1 MPEFQYLAIRAGEHK
16 ITKGIADR
24 PSLQAFENDAID
36 RRLAVLKVERKR
48 EKEEEKVNRTK
59 IPLKIKINF
68 FQQMATCYKQQIHLA
83 KAFDIMQDACAN
95 KTFKGILREVK
106 EEIESGGKINA
117 SIAKYPRIFD
127 PVTLAL
133 VAVGEEAGV
142 MEKVC
147 RQIKTL
153 LTRNQQV
160 QKKIRSIRIY
170 PLTVCSVLTVS
181 LYVLT
186 TQVIPKFAVIYES
199 VHMSLPVPTLILM
212 SVSGTASA
220 HPLLTLGAAAG
231 FIYFV
236 AQFPR
241 IFRRVYQL
249 HRLSLRL
256 PIIGV
261 IQRRVIMANFSR
273 TFSNLIDANV
283 TLIRSLS
290 LVRDVSPNFCYRA
303 MIARAI
309 LAVNEGRKMAPL
321 MTDTDVFKKD
331 FVRLLQFADETAQT
345 TAILAPLADELDA
358 ELNVLID
365 DLKPVVESLII
376 VIIGIILGG
385 VLMALFLP
393 IFNISEAIK
402 AEAGG

>member
-1 MPEFQYLAIRAGEHK
+1 MPEFQYVAIRPGEHK
-16 ITKGIADR
+16 VTKGVANR

-36 RRLAVLKVERKR
+36 RRLAVLRVERKR
-48 EKEEEKVNRTK
+48 EKEEEKVNQTR
-59 IPLKIKINF
+59 IPLKVKINF
-68 FQQMATCYKQQIHLA
+68 FQQMATCYKLQIHLA

-117 SIAKYPRIFD
+117 SIARYPRIFD

-147 RQIKTL
+147 RQIKIL
-153 LTRNQQV
+153 LARNQQV
-160 QKKIRSIRIY
+160 QKKIRSIMIY
-170 PLTVCSVLTVS
+170 PVTVCSVLTVS

-199 VHMSLPVPTLILM
+199 VHMSLPLPTRILM
-212 SVSGTASA
+212 SVSGTASV
-220 HPLLTLGAAAG
+220 HPLITLGVAG
-231 FIYFV
+231 GFVYFV

-261 IQRRVIMANFSR
+261 IQRRVIMANFAR

-303 MIARAI
+303 MIAHAI
-309 LAVNEGRKMAPL
+309 LAVNEGRKMSPQL
-321 MTDTDVFKKD
+321 TDTDVFSKD

-345 TAILAPLADELDA
+345 SAILAPLADELDN

-365 DLKPVVESLII
+365 DLKPVIESLII
-376 VIIGIILGG
+376 VVIGIILGG
-385 VLMALFLP
+385 VLLALFLP
-393 IFNISEAIK
+393 IFNISEAIR
-402 AEAGG
+402 AEAGR

>member
-24 PSLQAFENDAID
+24 PSLQAFENEAID

-48 EKEEEKVNRTK
+48 EQEEEKVSRAK
-59 IPLKIKINF
+59 IPLKVKINF
-68 FQQMATCYKQQIHLA
+68 FQQMATCYKLQIHLA
-83 KAFDIMQDACAN
+83 KAFDIMQDSCAN
-95 KTFKGILREVK
+95 KTFKTILREVK
-106 EEIESGGKINA
+106 VEIESGGKINA
-117 SIAKYPRIFD
+117 SIARYPRIFD
-127 PVTLAL
+127 PITLAL

-153 LTRNQQV
+153 LARNQQI
-160 QKKIRSIRIY
+160 QKKLRSIMIY
-170 PLTVCSVLTVS
+170 PVIVSSILTIS

-186 TQVIPKFAVIYES
+186 TQVIPKFTVIFES
-199 VHMSLPVPTLILM
+199 VHMALPVPTQILM
-212 SVSGTASA
+212 SVSGVASG
-220 HPLLTLGAAAG
+220 HPLLTLGLAG
-231 FIYFV
+231 GFLYFV

-241 IFRRVYQL
+241 LFRRVHQL

-261 IQRRVIMANFSR
+261 IQRRVIMANFAR

-283 TLIRSLS
+283 ALLRSLS

-309 LAVNEGRKMAPL
+309 LAVNEGRKMSPQ
-321 MTDTDVFKKD
+321 MTDTDVFDKD
-331 FVRLLQFADETAQT
+331 FVRLLQFADETGQAS
-345 TAILAPLADELDA
+345 AILAPLADELDN

-365 DLKPVVESLII
+365 DLKPVIESLII

-385 VLMALFLP
+385 VLLALFLP
-393 IFNISEAIK
+393 IFNISQAIR

>member
-1 MPEFQYLAIRAGEHK
+1 MPEFLYVAIRPGDHK
-16 ITKGIADR
+16 ITKGVANR

-36 RRLAVLKVERKR
+36 RRLAVLRVERKR
-48 EKEEEKVNRTK
+48 EKEEEKVNRTR
-59 IPLKIKINF
+59 IPLKVKINF
-68 FQQMATCYKQQIHLA
+68 FQQMATCYKLQIHLA

-95 KTFKGILREVK
+95 KTFKAILREVK

-117 SIAKYPRIFD
+117 SIARYPRIFD

-160 QKKIRSIRIY
+160 QKKIRSIMIY

-199 VHMSLPVPTLILM
+199 VHMSLPVPTQILM

-256 PIIGV
+256 PIVGV

-283 TLIRSLS
+283 TLIRSLN

-303 MIARAI
+303 MIAHAI
-309 LAVNEGRKMAPL
+309 LAVNEGRKMSPQL
-321 MTDTDVFKKD
+321 TDTDVFNKD
-331 FVRLLQFADETAQT
+331 FVRLLQFADDTAQT
-345 TAILAPLADELDA
+345 SAILAPLADELDN

-365 DLKPVVESLII
+365 DLKPVIESLII
-376 VIIGIILGG
+376 VVIGIILGG
-385 VLMALFLP
+385 VLLALFLP
-393 IFNISEAIK
+393 IFNISEAIR
-402 AEAGG
+402 AEAGR

>member
-1 MPEFQYLAIRAGEHK
+1 MPEFQYVAIRPGEHK
-16 ITKGIADR
+16 ITKGVANR

-36 RRLAVLKVERKR
+36 RRLAVLRVERKR
-48 EKEEEKVNRTK
+48 EKEEEKVNRTR
-59 IPLKIKINF
+59 IPLKVKINF
-68 FQQMATCYKQQIHLA
+68 FQQMATCYKLQIHLA

-95 KTFKGILREVK
+95 KTFKAILREVK
-106 EEIESGGKINA
+106 EEIESGGKIHA
-117 SIAKYPRIFD
+117 SIARYPKIFD

-153 LTRNQQV
+153 LARNQQV
-160 QKKIRSIRIY
+160 QKKIRSILIY
-170 PLTVCSVLTVS
+170 PVTVCSVLTVS

-199 VHMSLPVPTLILM
+199 VHMSLPLPTQILM
-212 SVSGTASA
+212 SVSGVASA
-220 HPLLTLGAAAG
+220 HPLLTLGVAG
-231 FIYFV
+231 AFIYFV

-241 IFRRVYQL
+241 IFRQVYQL

-261 IQRRVIMANFSR
+261 IQRRVIMANFAR

-303 MIARAI
+303 MIAHAI
-309 LAVNEGRKMAPL
+309 LAVNEGRKMSPQL
-321 MTDTDVFKKD
+321 TDTDVFNKD

-345 TAILAPLADELDA
+345 SAILAPLADELDN

-365 DLKPVVESLII
+365 DLKPVIESLII
-376 VIIGIILGG
+376 VVIGIILGG
-385 VLMALFLP
+385 VLLALFLP
-393 IFNISEAIK
+393 IFNISEAIRG
-402 AEAGG
+402 EAGR

>member
-1 MPEFQYLAIRAGEHK
+1 MPEFQYLAIRSGEHK
-16 ITKGIADR
+16 ITKGVADR
-24 PSLQAFENDAID
+24 PSLQAFESEAID

-59 IPLKIKINF
+59 IPLKVKINF
-68 FQQMATCYKQQIHLA
+68 FQQMATCYKLQIHLA

-95 KTFKGILREVK
+95 KTFKAILHDVK
-106 EEIESGGKINA
+106 GEIESGGKINA
-117 SIAKYPRIFD
+117 SLARYPRIFD

-160 QKKIRSIRIY
+160 QKKLRSIMIY
-170 PLTVCSVLTVS
+170 PVTVCSVLTVS
-181 LYVLT
+181 LYILT
-186 TQVIPKFAVIYES
+186 TQVIPKFAVIFES
-199 VHMSLPVPTLILM
+199 VHMSLPVPTQILM
-212 SVSGTASA
+212 SVSGAASA
-220 HPLLTLGAAAG
+220 HPLLTLGLAAV
-231 FIYFV
+231 FLYCV

-241 IFRRVYQL
+241 IFRQVHQL
-249 HRLSLRL
+249 HRFSLRL
-256 PIIGV
+256 PVIGV
-261 IQRRVIMANFSR
+261 IQRRVIMANFAR

-283 TLIRSLS
+283 TLLRCLS

-309 LAVNEGRKMAPL
+309 LAVNEGRKMAPQ
-321 MTDTDVFKKD
+321 MTDTDVFNKD

-345 TAILAPLADELDA
+345 SAILAPLADELDN
-358 ELNVLID
+358 ELNVLVD
-365 DLKPVVESLII
+365 DLKPVIESLII

-385 VLMALFLP
+385 VLLALFLP
-393 IFNISEAIK
+393 IFNISEAIR
-402 AEAGG
+402 AESGR

>member
-1 MPEFQYLAIRAGEHK
+1 MPEFQYVAIRPGEHK
-16 ITKGIADR
+16 ITKGVANR

-36 RRLAVLKVERKR
+36 RRLAVLRVERKR
-48 EKEEEKVNRTK
+48 EKEEEKVNRTR
-59 IPLKIKINF
+59 IPLKVKINF
-68 FQQMATCYKQQIHLA
+68 FQQMATCYKLQIHLA

-95 KTFKGILREVK
+95 KTFKAILREVK

-117 SIAKYPRIFD
+117 SIARYPKIFD

-153 LTRNQQV
+153 LARNQQV
-160 QKKIRSIRIY
+160 QKKIRSILIY
-170 PLTVCSVLTVS
+170 PVTVCSVLTVS

-199 VHMSLPVPTLILM
+199 VHMSLPLPTQILM
-212 SVSGTASA
+212 SVSGVASA
-220 HPLLTLGAAAG
+220 HPLLTLGVAG
-231 FIYFV
+231 AFIYFV

-241 IFRRVYQL
+241 IFRQVYQL

-261 IQRRVIMANFSR
+261 IQRRVIMANFAR

-303 MIARAI
+303 MIAHAI
-309 LAVNEGRKMAPL
+309 LAVNEGRKMSPQL
-321 MTDTDVFKKD
+321 TDTDVFNKD

-345 TAILAPLADELDA
+345 SAILAPLADELDN

-365 DLKPVVESLII
+365 DLKPVIESLII
-376 VIIGIILGG
+376 VVIGIILGG
-385 VLMALFLP
+385 VLLALFLP
-393 IFNISEAIK
+393 IFNISEAIRG
-402 AEAGG
+402 EAGR

>member
-16 ITKGIADR
+16 ITKGVANR
-24 PSLQAFENDAID
+24 PSLQAFENEAID
-36 RRLAVLKVERKR
+36 RRLAVLKVERKK
-48 EKEEEKVNRTK
+48 EKEEKVSRVN
-59 IPLKIKINF
+59 IPLKVKINF
-68 FQQMATCYKQQIHLA
+68 FQQMATCYKLQIHLA

-95 KTFKGILREVK
+95 KTFKAILREIK

-117 SIAKYPRIFD
+117 SIARYPRIFD

-153 LTRNQQV
+153 LARNQQV
-160 QKKIRSIRIY
+160 QKKIRSIMIY

-199 VHMSLPVPTLILM
+199 VHMSLPVPTQILM

-220 HPLLTLGAAAG
+220 HPLLTLGAAGG
-231 FIYFV
+231 FIFFV

-283 TLIRSLS
+283 TLIRSLN
-290 LVRDVSPNFCYRA
+290 LVREVSPNFCYRA
-303 MIARAI
+303 MIAHAI
-309 LAVNEGRKMAPL
+309 LAVNEGRKMSPQL
-321 MTDTDVFKKD
+321 TDTDVFNKD
-331 FVRLLQFADETAQT
+331 FVRLLQFADDTAQT
-345 TAILAPLADELDA
+345 SAILAPLADELDN

-365 DLKPVVESLII
+365 DLKPVIESLII

-385 VLMALFLP
+385 VLLALFLP
-393 IFNISEAIK
+393 IFNISEAIR
-402 AEAGG
+402 AEAGR

>member
-16 ITKGIADR
+16 ITKGVADR

-48 EKEEEKVNRTK
+48 EKEEEKVSRTK
-59 IPLKIKINF
+59 IPLKVKINF
-68 FQQMATCYKQQIHLA
+68 FQQMATCYKLQIHLA
-83 KAFDIMQDACAN
+83 KAFDIIQDACAH
-95 KTFKGILREVK
+95 KVFKVILGEVK
-106 EEIESGGKINA
+106 EEIESGGKISA

-127 PVTLAL
+127 PITLAL

-153 LTRNQQV
+153 LARNQQV
-160 QKKIRSIRIY
+160 QKKLRSILIY
-170 PLTVCSVLTVS
+170 PVTVCSVLTVS

-199 VHMSLPVPTLILM
+199 VHMSLPLPTQILM
-212 SVSGTASA
+212 SVSGVASA
-220 HPLLTLGAAAG
+220 HPLLTLGVAG
-231 FIYFV
+231 AFIYFV

-241 IFRRVYQL
+241 IFRQVYQL

-261 IQRRVIMANFSR
+261 IQRRVIMANFAR

-303 MIARAI
+303 MIAHAI
-309 LAVNEGRKMAPL
+309 LAVNEGRKMSPQL
-321 MTDTDVFKKD
+321 TDTDVFNKD

-345 TAILAPLADELDA
+345 SAILAPLADELDN

-365 DLKPVVESLII
+365 DLKPVIESLII
-376 VIIGIILGG
+376 VVIGIILGG
-385 VLMALFLP
+385 VLLALFLP
-393 IFNISEAIK
+393 IFNISEAIRG
-402 AEAGG
+402 EAGR

>member
-1 MPEFQYLAIRAGEHK
+1 MPEFQYVAIRPGEHK
-16 ITKGIADR
+16 ITKGVANR
-24 PSLQAFENDAID
+24 SSLQAFENDAID
-36 RRLAVLKVERKR
+36 RRLAVLRVERKR
-48 EKEEEKVNRTK
+48 EKEEEKVNRTR
-59 IPLKIKINF
+59 IPLKVKINF
-68 FQQMATCYKQQIHLA
+68 FQQMATCYKLQIHLA

-95 KTFKGILREVK
+95 KTFKAILREIK

-117 SIAKYPRIFD
+117 SIARYPRIFD

-147 RQIKTL
+147 RQIKTRL
-153 LTRNQQV
+153 ARNQQV
-160 QKKIRSIRIY
+160 QKKIRSIMIY

-199 VHMSLPVPTLILM
+199 VHMSLPVPTQILM

-220 HPLLTLGAAAG
+220 HPLLTLGAAGG
-231 FIYFV
+231 FIFFV

-283 TLIRSLS
+283 TLIRSLN
-290 LVRDVSPNFCYRA
+290 LVREVSPNFCYRA
-303 MIARAI
+303 MIAHAI
-309 LAVNEGRKMAPL
+309 LAVNEGRKMSPQL
-321 MTDTDVFKKD
+321 TDTDVFNKD
-331 FVRLLQFADETAQT
+331 FVRLLQFADDTAQT
-345 TAILAPLADELDA
+345 SAILAPLADELDN

-365 DLKPVVESLII
+365 DLKPVIESLII

-385 VLMALFLP
+385 VLLALFLP
-393 IFNISEAIK
+393 IFNISEAIR
-402 AEAGG
+402 AEAGR

>member
-16 ITKGIADR
+16 ITKGVADR

-48 EKEEEKVNRTK
+48 EKEEEKVSRTK
-59 IPLKIKINF
+59 IPLKAKINF
-68 FQQMATCYKQQIHLA
+68 FQQMATCYKLQIHLA
-83 KAFDIMQDACAN
+83 KAFDIIQDACAH
-95 KTFKGILREVK
+95 KVFKVILGEVK
-106 EEIESGGKINA
+106 EEIESGGKISA

-127 PVTLAL
+127 PITLAL

-153 LTRNQQV
+153 LARNQQV
-160 QKKIRSIRIY
+160 QKKLRSIMIY
-170 PLTVCSVLTVS
+170 PATVCTVLTLS
-181 LYVLT
+181 LYIMT
-186 TQVIPKFAVIYES
+186 TQVIPKFAVIFAS
-199 VHMSLPVPTLILM
+199 VQMSLPLPTQILM
-212 SVSGTASA
+212 SISRVASG
-220 HPLLTLGAAAG
+220 HPLLTLGLAG
-231 FIYFV
+231 AFLYLV
-236 AQFPR
+236 VQFPR
-241 IFRRVYQL
+241 IFRHVHQL

-256 PIIGV
+256 PVIGV
-261 IQRRVIMANFSR
+261 IQRQVIMANFAR

-309 LAVNEGRKMAPL
+309 LAVNEGRKMSPL

-345 TAILAPLADELDA
+345 SAILAPLADELDN

-365 DLKPVVESLII
+365 DLKPVIESLII

-385 VLMALFLP
+385 VLLALFLP

>member
-1 MPEFQYLAIRAGEHK
+1 MPEFQYVAIRPGEHK
-16 ITKGIADR
+16 ITKGVATR

-36 RRLAVLKVERKR
+36 RRLAVLRVERKR
-48 EKEEEKVNRTK
+48 EKEEEKVNRTR
-59 IPLKIKINF
+59 IPLKVKITF
-68 FQQMATCYKQQIHLA
+68 FQQMATCYKLQIHLA
-83 KAFDIMQDACAN
+83 RAFDIMQDACAN

-117 SIAKYPRIFD
+117 SIARYPRIFD

-133 VAVGEEAGV
+133 IAVGEEAGV

-153 LTRNQQV
+153 LSRNQQV
-160 QKKIRSIRIY
+160 QKKIRSIMIY
-170 PLTVCSVLTVS
+170 PVTVCSVLTVS

-199 VHMSLPVPTLILM
+199 VHMSLPLPTLILM
-212 SVSGTASA
+212 SVSGVASA
-220 HPLLTLGAAAG
+220 HPLLTLGVGGG
-231 FIYFV
+231 FLYLV

-241 IFRRVYQL
+241 IFRKVYQL

-261 IQRRVIMANFSR
+261 IQRRVIMANFAR

-303 MIARAI
+303 MIAHAI
-309 LAVNEGRKMAPL
+309 LAVNEGRKMSPQL
-321 MTDTDVFKKD
+321 TDPDVFNKD

-345 TAILAPLADELDA
+345 SAILAPLADELDN

-365 DLKPVVESLII
+365 DLKPVIESLII
-376 VIIGIILGG
+376 VVIGLILGG
-385 VLMALFLP
+385 VLLALFLP
-393 IFNISEAIK
+393 IFNISEAIR
-402 AEAGG
+402 AETGR

>member
-16 ITKGIADR
+16 ITKGVADR
-24 PSLQAFENDAID
+24 PSLQAFENEAID

-48 EKEEEKVNRTK
+48 EQEEEKVSRARV
-59 IPLKIKINF
+59 PLKVKINF
-68 FQQMATCYKQQIHLA
+68 FQQMATCYRLQIHLA

-95 KTFKGILREVK
+95 KTFKNILREVRV
-106 EEIESGGKINA
+106 EIESGGKINA
-117 SIAKYPRIFD
+117 SIARYPRIFD

-147 RQIKTL
+147 RQIKAL
-153 LTRNQQV
+153 LARNQQI
-160 QKKIRSIRIY
+160 QKKLRSIMIY
-170 PLTVCSVLTVS
+170 PVIVSSILTIS
-181 LYVLT
+181 LYILT
-186 TQVIPKFAVIYES
+186 TQVIPKFAVIFES
-199 VHMSLPVPTLILM
+199 VHMSLPVPTQILM
-212 SVSGTASA
+212 SVSGTASG
-220 HPLLTLGAAAG
+220 HPLLTLALAGAFLYCVG
-231 FIYFV
+231 
-236 AQFPR
+236 QFPSF
-241 IFRRVYQL
+241 FRHVHQL

-261 IQRRVIMANFSR
+261 IQRRVIMANFAR

-283 TLIRSLS
+283 ALIRSLS

-309 LAVNEGRKMAPL
+309 LAVNEGRKMSPQ
-321 MTDTDVFKKD
+321 MTDTDVFDKD
-331 FVRLLQFADETAQT
+331 FVRLLQFADETGQAS
-345 TAILAPLADELDA
+345 AILAPLADELDN

-365 DLKPVVESLII
+365 DLKPVIESLII
-376 VIIGIILGG
+376 VVIGLILGG
-385 VLMALFLP
+385 VLLALFLP
-393 IFNISEAIK
+393 IFNISQAIR